1 MQRRGALPF
10 LVSRAHPKPP
20 KLTPFH
26 GFRVFTPPNPLSRRA
41 FSFSMPSS
49 KFFAFLQSHKSMNRC
64 WMVRYVKDADSD
76 ENGAVLE
83 NNCPAKER
91 KHNMFGVLRR
101 YQGPV

>member
-1 MQRRGALPF
+1 
-10 LVSRAHPKPP
+10 
-20 KLTPFH
+20 
-26 GFRVFTPPNPLSRRA
+26 
-41 FSFSMPSS
+41 
-49 KFFAFLQSHKSMNRC
+49 
-64 WMVRYVKDADSD
+64 MVRYVKDADSD